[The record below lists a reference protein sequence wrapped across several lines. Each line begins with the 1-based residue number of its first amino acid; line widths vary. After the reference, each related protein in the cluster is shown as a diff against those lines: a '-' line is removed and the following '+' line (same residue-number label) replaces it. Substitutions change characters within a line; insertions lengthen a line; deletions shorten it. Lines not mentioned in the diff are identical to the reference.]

1 MMIFILMG
9 RSLVRG
15 SGCLQHYGTVG
26 GHDDQSVLLL
36 AEGTHC
42 DVEWYVDVMCS
53 DRNLALPSSCH
64 VKPLSSCQDQ
74 LRPQQDSATVRSN
87 GKSSLII
94 ICDPFDSK
102 FLSADPGEIIVT
114 FMSNGP
120 GAVVAADTRLYV
132 PQAVR
137 LVVKVS

>member
-1 MMIFILMG
+1 MIFILMG

-53 DRNLALPSSCH
+53 DRNLALPSREAS
-64 VKPLSSCQDQ
+64 VIVAKTSSGHSMIQ
-74 LRPQQDSATVRSN
+74 LLTVEWEIDIDNMRS
-87 GKSSLII
+87 I
-94 ICDPFDSK
+94 
-102 FLSADPGEIIVT
+102 
-114 FMSNGP
+114 
-120 GAVVAADTRLYV
+120 
-132 PQAVR
+132 
-137 LVVKVS
+137 